1 MNLLTLVPRL
11 PLLPLTGFIR
21 IAEVIRDEAER
32 ELHDPAAVRRQLEA
46 AEEAR
51 RSGELT
57 DEELARVQAQAAD
70 RVVTARPPSG
80 AAPAP
85 GEGS

>member
-1 MNLLTLVPRL
+1 MNLLTVVPRL
-11 PLLPLTGFIR
+11 PFLPLTGFIR
-21 IAEVIRDEAER
+21 VAEVIRDEAER

-46 AEEAR
+46 AEDAR
-51 RSGELT
+51 RSGELS
-57 DEELARVQAQAAD
+57 DEELARVEAQAAG

-80 AAPAP
+80 PSPAA